1 MNVAVPP
8 EALPSRK
15 LRFTIIWIVT
25 LIAALWLL
33 LWYMDVGVSSF
44 EVDARF
50 LTDLAH
56 QMFPPN
62 FRLYWTKDRLFGSLI
77 QTLAIAFLSTVWG
90 GGIALVLAFFAAT
103 NTSPNRVVRL
113 AVRTLLA
120 AQRSIPQLIVILVL
134 VLAVGIGPFSA
145 VITLTLST
153 IGMFGKFFAD
163 TIEQTD
169 KHIAEAV
176 ESLGST
182 RLQSIRFAVLPQ
194 VLPSFVANLFYAFDV
209 NLRAAI
215 PLGVFSGAGLGFELA
230 FANGLLHYKDVLAY
244 TILIVVMITVMER
257 ISDWLRRAIITQPML
272 TAK

>member
-15 LRFTIIWIVT
+15 LHRMIIWMFA
-25 LIAALWLL
+25 LIAVLWLL
-33 LWYMDVGVSSF
+33 FHFMDVGLNSF
-44 EVDARF
+44 EVDAGF
-50 LTDLAH
+50 LADLAH

-62 FRLYWTKDRLFGSLI
+62 FRLYWTKDKLFSSLF
-77 QTLAIAFLSTVWG
+77 QTLAMAFVSTVWG
-90 GGIALVLAFFAAT
+90 GGGALVLAFFAAS
-103 NTSPNRVVRL
+103 NTSPNRVLRL

-120 AQRSIPQLIVILVL
+120 VKRSLPQLIVILVL
-134 VLAVGIGPFSA
+134 VLSVGIGPFSA
-145 VITLTLST
+145 VLALTLST

-169 KHIAEAV
+169 RHITEAIDSV
-176 ESLGST
+176 GST
-182 RLQSIRFAVLPQ
+182 RMQSVRFAVLPQ

-215 PLGVFSGAGLGFELA
+215 PLGIFSGAGLGFELA
-230 FANGLLHYKDVLAY
+230 FSNGLLHYKDVLAY
-244 TILIVVMITVMER
+244 TILIVLMITVMER
-257 ISDWLRRAIITQPML
+257 ISDRLRRAIITQPML

>member
-1 MNVAVPP
+1 MSVAVPP

-15 LRFTIIWIVT
+15 LRQTILWT
-25 LIAALWLL
+25 LGLFAALWLL
-33 LWYMDVGVSSF
+33 FYSMDLGLASF
-44 EVDARF
+44 EVDAHF
-50 LTDLAH
+50 LVDLAQ

-62 FRLYWTKDRLFGSLI
+62 IQLYWTKDKLFASLI
-77 QTLAIAFLSTVWG
+77 QTLAMAFVSTVWG
-90 GGIALVLAFFAAT
+90 GGIALVLAFFAAS
-103 NTSPNRVVRL
+103 NTSPNRALRL
-113 AVRTLLA
+113 VVRTLLA
-120 AQRSIPQLIVILVL
+120 VKRSVPQLIVILVL

-145 VITLTLST
+145 VLALTIST

-176 ESLGST
+176 DSLGST
-182 RLQSIRFAVLPQ
+182 RMQSIRFAVLPQ

-215 PLGVFSGAGLGFELA
+215 PLGIFSGAGLGFELA
-230 FANGLLHYKDVLAY
+230 FANGLLHYRDVLAY
-244 TILIVVMITVMER
+244 TILIVLMITVMER
-257 ISDWLRRAIITQPML
+257 ISDWLRRAIITQPMI

>member
-15 LRFTIIWIVT
+15 LRYTIIWLLA

-33 LWYMDVGVSSF
+33 FHFMDLGASSF
-44 EVDARF
+44 EVDGRF
-50 LTDLAH
+50 FTDLVH

-62 FRLYWTKDRLFGSLI
+62 FRLYWTKDKLFSSLL
-77 QTLAIAFLSTVWG
+77 QTLAMAVLSTLWG

-103 NTSPNRVVRL
+103 NTSPNRAVRL

-120 AQRSIPQLIVILVL
+120 VQRSIPQLIVILIL

-145 VITLTLST
+145 VLTLTIST

-176 ESLGST
+176 DSLGST
-182 RLQSIRFAVLPQ
+182 RLQSVRFAVLPQ

-215 PLGVFSGAGLGFELA
+215 PLGIFSGAGLGFELA
-230 FANGLLHYKDVLAY
+230 FANGLLHYRDVLAY
-244 TILIVVMITVMER
+244 TILIVLMITVMER
-257 ISDWLRRAIITQPML
+257 ISDWLRRAIITQPMI